1 MPTNNHI
8 ITIRQINQVLLQDS
22 YSYHSILM
30 WAICY
35 TASFGSL
42 CCSDFTVYS
51 QQTCDLATHI
61 LIEDSAIDSTIT
73 PSVIKLTIRQSETNP
88 LCKGADLYL
97 GKTEADL
104 CPVLAIL
111 PYLVV
116 RGPSPGALFILA
128 DGKPLTYHY
137 LTTFLSAILSKDS
150 TG

>member
-1 MPTNNHI
+1 MPTDNLI

-22 YSYHSILM
+22 YSYHGIIM

-35 TASFGSL
+35 TVSFGSL
-42 CCSDFTVYS
+42 HYSDFAVSS
-51 QQTCDLATHI
+51 QQTCDLAAHL
-61 LIEDSAIDSTIT
+61 LIEDLTIDSTTI
-73 PSVIKLTIRQSETNP
+73 PSWSNLPSGSQKLTP
-88 LCKGADLYL
+88 FAKLYL

-116 RGPSPGALFILA
+116 RGPSPGALFVLA
-128 DGKPLTYHY
+128 DGKPLTCHY
-137 LTTFLSAILSKDS
+137 LTAFLSAILSKDS